1 MLEPMNG
8 STPIKDRRSE
18 LAFAP
23 KELSTEVILELFD
36 AARWAA
42 SSYNEQPWRFYYAK
56 REAPE
61 AFVSV
66 LNLLAEGNR
75 VWAKDASALIV
86 SAAIKELHRTGKQ
99 NFYAMHDVGMA
110 TANLMIRAAE
120 LGLVTHPMGGFDHE
134 LMHETLMMDDTE
146 YPVSVIAVGYKG
158 NAAALPPELQ
168 KRLNAPRVRSSVES
182 FTFDV
187 NDL

>member
-1 MLEPMNG
+1 MEQSSDKQTQITM
-8 STPIKDRRSE
+8 RRSE
-18 LAFAP
+18 MAFSL
-23 KELSTEVILELFD
+23 KELPTDTLFELFE

-56 REAPE
+56 REDPE
-61 AFVSV
+61 AFVAV

-75 VWAKDASALIV
+75 VWAKDASVLIV
-86 SAAIKELHRTGKQ
+86 SAAKKELHRTGRQ

-110 TANLMIRAAE
+110 TANLMIRATE
-120 LGLVTHPMGGFDHE
+120 LGLATHPMGGFDHK
-134 LMHETLMMDDTE
+134 LMHDTLMMDDTE
-146 YPVSVIAVGYKG
+146 YPVAVIAVGYKG

-168 KRLNAPRVRSSVES
+168 KRLNAPRVRSNIES